1 MIHITITL
9 DISTHSA
16 LRLAEGSKWISLNL
30 NKRGTQFREE
40 KYHRVVYVN
49 TEEGNYF
56 SVVNVKDNS
65 LKTFAP
71 SQIGNK
77 KEDIA
82 RVCFRATSVQLPLM
96 TFVSEEPLSKWMV
109 IWSTKLL
116 TKIKSSCQAC
126 GWTAD
131 CCVCIILSR
140 RLCYFIY
147 VARRLETTF
156 DIQKNII
163 DAVMQS
169 DFYFELEFTA
179 QKLKTPSQNKIKVSR
194 K

>member
-40 KYHRVVYVN
+40 KYHRVVHAN

-77 KEDIA
+77 K
-82 RVCFRATSVQLPLM
+82 RGHNQSVFSRNFSPTS
-96 TFVSEEPLSKWMV
+96 F
-109 IWSTKLL
+109 
-116 TKIKSSCQAC
+116 
-126 GWTAD
+126 D
-131 CCVCIILSR
+131 DVCIR
-140 RLCYFIY
+140 R
-147 VARRLETTF
+147 TTIKM
-156 DIQKNII
+156 DGDLVNEVIN
-163 DAVMQS
+163 
-169 DFYFELEFTA
+169 
-179 QKLKTPSQNKIKVSR
+179 QNKIVVPGMRMDCGLLCLYHLES
-194 K
+194 